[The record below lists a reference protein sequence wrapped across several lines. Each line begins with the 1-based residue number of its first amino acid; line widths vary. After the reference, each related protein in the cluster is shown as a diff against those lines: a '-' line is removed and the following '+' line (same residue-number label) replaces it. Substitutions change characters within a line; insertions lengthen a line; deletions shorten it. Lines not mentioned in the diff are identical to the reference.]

1 MPLVDPAL
9 TYVLA
14 VYTTGSINEAA
25 RRLYVAGSAVSRQ
38 LTRLEREL
46 GTPLFER
53 QATGVVPTAAGH
65 TFAEY
70 ARRAIAEAGTLLDDV
85 RDHRDAGP
93 QVTLASCDGPLHD
106 LLPRVLAAH
115 RNSSPDV
122 RFVLTAAGPTA
133 VTQLVRAGTAD
144 LGLTFTLGADPQV
157 RVLHAQPAPLTLVV
171 RSDSPLTART
181 TMALPELV
189 GLPLA
194 LPSTATTNRALM
206 DLACAA
212 AGCVLEPVFT
222 CDVTD
227 AVLRFVR
234 ESGAVAVL
242 GRVSLPQHLDGLV
255 AIPLEGAELARR
267 TLQLQ
272 AQVGRQ
278 LPSAVTRVADDLIA
292 ALRTAGG

>member
-38 LTRLEREL
+38 LSRLEREL
-46 GTPLFER
+46 GTPLFDR
-53 QATGVVPTAAGH
+53 HATGVVPTAAGH

-70 ARRAIAEAGTLLDDV
+70 ARRAVADAGALLDDV
-85 RDHRDAGP
+85 RAHRDPGSLI
-93 QVTLASCDGPLHD
+93 TLASSDGPLHD
-106 LLPRVLAAH
+106 LLPRVLATH
-115 RNSSPDV
+115 RRSHPDV
-122 RFVLTAAGPTA
+122 RFVLTVAAPAA
-133 VTQLVRAGTAD
+133 VTQLVREGTAD
-144 LGLTFTLGADPQV
+144 LGVTFTLGADPEV
-157 RVLHAQPAPLTLVV
+157 RVLHAQPAPLTAVV
-171 RSDSPLTART
+171 RSDSPLAARPT
-181 TMALPELV
+181 IALAELH
-189 GLPLA
+189 GLPLV
-194 LPSTATTNRALM
+194 LPSAATTNRALV

-212 AGCVLEPVFT
+212 AGCVLEPVLT

-227 AVLRFVR
+227 AVLRFVC
-234 ESGAVAVL
+234 ETGAVTVL
-242 GRVSLPQHLDGLV
+242 GRVSLPQLLDGLV

-278 LPSAVTRVADDLIA
+278 LPAAVTRIADDVIA
-292 ALRTAGG
+292 ALRATGS

>member
-38 LTRLEREL
+38 VTRLEREL

-53 QATGVVPTAAGH
+53 HATGVVPTAAGH

-70 ARRAIAEAGTLLDDV
+70 ARRAVADAGALLDDV
-85 RDHRDAGP
+85 REHRDAGP
-93 QVTLASCDGPLHD
+93 LITLASCDGPLHD

-115 RNSSPDV
+115 RSSCPDV
-122 RFVLTAAGPTA
+122 RFVLTVAAPAA
-133 VTQLVRAGTAD
+133 VTQLVRAGAAD
-144 LGLTFTLGADPQV
+144 LGLTFTLGADPEV
-157 RVLHAQPAPLTLVV
+157 RVLHTQPAPLTVVV
-171 RSDSPLTART
+171 RSTSPLAART
-181 TMALPELV
+181 TIALTELRD
-189 GLPLA
+189 LPLA
-194 LPSTATTNRALM
+194 LPSAATTNRALV

-227 AVLRFVR
+227 AVLGFVR
-234 ESGAVAVL
+234 EAGAVAVL
-242 GRVSLPQHLDGLV
+242 GRVSLPRQLDGLV
-255 AIPLEGAELARR
+255 AVPLEGAELARR

-278 LPSAVTRVADDLIA
+278 LPAAVTRVAEDLVA
-292 ALRTAGG
+292 ALRLTAS